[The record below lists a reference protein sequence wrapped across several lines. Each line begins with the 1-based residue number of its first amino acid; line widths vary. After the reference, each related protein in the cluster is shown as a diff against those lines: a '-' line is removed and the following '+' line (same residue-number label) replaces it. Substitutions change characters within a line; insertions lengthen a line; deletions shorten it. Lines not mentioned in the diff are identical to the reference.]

1 MATTTSHIS
10 TNGSR
15 TTPGRVRPRATRGP
29 PSAHRRQLPLVIV
42 GVLLVLGGALAFA
55 ETAFH
60 LQSRE
65 NVLVTTGALAAG
77 QVLSPSDLR
86 PVAMTPGAG
95 LALVLAG
102 DEASVV
108 GRPLAVPLVAGVP
121 LTMSE
126 VGAPSPVTAGL
137 DTVALLLKPGGY
149 PPDLAAG
156 DRVQV
161 VPVTA
166 GGSLSTLP
174 TTSPVTATVLAV
186 AAAPAN
192 GNGGSIVTLQVQK
205 ANADDVASLAAA
217 GEASLVQQ
225 GVG

>member
-1 MATTTSHIS
+1 
-10 TNGSR
+10 
-15 TTPGRVRPRATRGP
+15 
-29 PSAHRRQLPLVIV
+29 
-42 GVLLVLGGALAFA
+42 
-55 ETAFH
+55 
-60 LQSRE
+60 
-65 NVLVTTGALAAG
+65 
-77 QVLSPSDLR
+77 
-86 PVAMTPGAG
+86 
-95 LALVLAG
+95 
-102 DEASVV
+102 
-108 GRPLAVPLVAGVP
+108 
-121 LTMSE
+121 
-126 VGAPSPVTAGL
+126 L

-149 PPDLAAG
+149 PPGLAAG